1 MHSKKINRKKKYYT
15 YIVYRMKI
23 LIFTHNIESKN
34 LILFTYPYILY
45 NYKNIG

>member
-23 LIFTHNIESKN
+23 LIFTHNLESKN
-34 LILFTYPYILY
+34 LDYLHTYISYI
-45 NYKNIG
+45 IIRI